1 MVLWSDRRPC
11 LVCVLCR
18 AVLTAPHV
26 ACNAVHVPAERA
38 DDAPD
43 PPPERT
49 EDLVRGVRA
58 PVAAPARLP
67 AADAAARRED
77 QRRLRLERRQVG
89 APSPS
94 PSGRSLSTR
103 ADRAPFSFSVSVAVS
118 VAFSVSVSV
127 SRSTLLASSNHPLS
141 HLMQNVFGMHDRA
154 RFNVFLYTT
163 SPWDGTAY
171 RPRIAGMVENFVDVS
186 AWSLEAIVGHIKQ
199 QDIHIRA

>member
-1 MVLWSDRRPC
+1 MERSPSVLG
-11 LVCVLCR
+11 VCC

-58 PVAAPARLP
+58 PVAAQARLP

-89 APSPS
+89 APFPS

-103 ADRAPFSFSVSVAVS
+103 ADRAPFSFSVSV
-118 VAFSVSVSV
+118 SVSVVWAWAAPRRGEGPQSGRGRALEGV
-127 SRSTLLASSNHPLS
+127 WRRGWRRCWLVGAGRCRRELSISSISRVLCVCFRDSCS
-141 HLMQNVFGMHDRA
+141 G
-154 RFNVFLYTT
+154 
-163 SPWDGTAY
+163 
-171 RPRIAGMVENFVDVS
+171 
-186 AWSLEAIVGHIKQ
+186 
-199 QDIHIRA
+199 